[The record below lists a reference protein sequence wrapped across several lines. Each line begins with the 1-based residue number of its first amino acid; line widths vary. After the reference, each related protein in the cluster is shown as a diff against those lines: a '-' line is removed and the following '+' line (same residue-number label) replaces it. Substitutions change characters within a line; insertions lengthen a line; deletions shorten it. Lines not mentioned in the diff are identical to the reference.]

1 MLPPLRQNQVLEQI
15 EELRL
20 PQLDL
25 SVCPADQ
32 REARLNELVAAD
44 FMLILGN
51 DLRVVPVVI
60 DALAGRFRNSG
71 ICDEKTADRLAVAI
85 EEALVNAI
93 VHGNLEISSLVR
105 EQPGNIY
112 EKMIQARRLDP
123 RFRKRRVRVI
133 CRYGLREGSIVV
145 RDEGK
150 GFDVAA
156 LPDPTNEENLS
167 RAYGRGILLM
177 RAFFDD
183 VNYSPRGNAVTL
195 VKQKPSPSSVGEKI
209 SSLVAN

>member
-1 MLPPLRQNQVLEQI
+1 MLLSHQQQLALEQI

-32 REARLNELVAAD
+32 REECLSELVPAD

-51 DLRVVPVVI
+51 DLRVVPLVI
-60 DALAGRFRNSG
+60 DALAGRFRDSG
-71 ICDEKTADRLAVAI
+71 LCGEKVADRLAVAM

-93 VHGNLEISSLVR
+93 VHGNLEISSHVR
-105 EQPGNIY
+105 EQPGNVY
-112 EKMIQARRLDP
+112 EKMILARRLDP

-133 CRYGLREGSIVV
+133 GRYGLREGTVIV
-145 RDEGK
+145 RDEGP
-150 GFDVAA
+150 GFDVTS
-156 LPDPTNEENLS
+156 LPDPTDAENLC

-183 VNYSPRGNAVTL
+183 VTYSPQGNTVTL
-195 VKQKPSPSSVGEKI
+195 VKQKTSVSSASATG
-209 SSLVAN
+209 SSLVAH